1 LTCRILVQ
9 SQRDTALPLIL
20 SRPAPSYVSWA
31 TQTVEREYAD
41 AQVEAVDAQ
50 CMPRGEFNQLVS
62 QTVRESLLTQA
73 NLELRGIRS
82 SLEVIQGGTELLLAT
97 GLSQVQTMQ
106 AAFVPTIV
114 EGNATPESDEGGHL
128 TEEEDDRGLEWNYR
142 AEEGDDGSETSP

>member
-1 LTCRILVQ
+1 
-9 SQRDTALPLIL
+9 
-20 SRPAPSYVSWA
+20 
-31 TQTVEREYAD
+31 
-41 AQVEAVDAQ
+41 VEAVDAQ

-97 GLSQVQTMQ
+97 GLSQVRTMQ

-114 EGNATPESDEGGHL
+114 EGNATPEFDEDGHL